1 MRQSMTG
8 FASQSGQGLG
18 RNWIWELRGVNGKGL
33 DLRLRM
39 PDGIDGLE
47 AGVRARCAE
56 VLKRGNLQ
64 ISLKLAADEGDA
76 GLRLDEAQLA
86 AVLAA
91 MHRIEADAMAEGLSL
106 APSTAA
112 EIVGL
117 RGVLTTEAPE
127 AEPVALAA
135 ALLADFDGALS
146 DFVTMRQSEGAA
158 LSAILTGQLDEI
170 TTLVDDATRAVADRQ
185 PQQADR
191 LREQLARVMANTDG
205 VDEARIAQ
213 ELAVI
218 AVKSDITEEIDRLR
232 AHIAAARDLLAAEGA
247 VGRKFDFLM
256 QEFNRE
262 ANTLCSKSG
271 DARLTQIGL
280 ALKTV
285 IDQMREQVQNV
296 E

>member
-18 RNWIWELRGVNGKGL
+18 RSWTWELRGVNGKGL
-33 DLRLRM
+33 DLRLRI

-47 AGVRARCAE
+47 AGVRARCAAD
-56 VLKRGNLQ
+56 LKRGNLQ
-64 ISLKLAADEGDA
+64 ISLKLAAEEAEG
-76 GLRLDEAQLA
+76 GLRLDEAQLK

-91 MHRIEADAMAEGLSL
+91 MHRIEADAMTEGLSL

-112 EIVGL
+112 DIVGL
-117 RGVLTTEAPE
+117 RGVLTAEVPE
-127 AEPVALAA
+127 ADPAALAT
-135 ALLADFDGALS
+135 ALLADFDGALAE
-146 DFVTMRQSEGAA
+146 FIAMRRSEGAA
-158 LSAILTGQLDEI
+158 LSAILTGQLAEI
-170 TTLVDDATRAVADRQ
+170 AALVDEAALAVTDRQ

-191 LREQLARVMANTDG
+191 LREQLRRVTENADS
-205 VDEARIAQ
+205 VDAARIAQ

-262 ANTLCSKSG
+262 ANTLCAKSG
-271 DARLTQIGL
+271 DTRLTQAGL

>member
-1 MRQSMTG
+1 MTG

-18 RNWIWELRGVNGKGL
+18 RSWTWELRGVNGKGL

-47 AGVRARCAE
+47 AGVRTRCGDR
-56 VLKRGNLQ
+56 LKRGNLQ
-64 ISLKLAADEGDA
+64 ISLKLATDESDG
-76 GLRLDEAQLA
+76 GLRLDEPQMR

-91 MHRIEADAMAEGLSL
+91 MHRIEAEAMAEGLSL

-117 RGVLTTEAPE
+117 RGVLTTEIPE
-127 AEPVALAA
+127 ADPAALCA
-135 ALLADFDGALS
+135 ALLKDFDAAL
-146 DFVTMRQSEGAA
+146 DGFVQMRLSEGAA
-158 LSAILTGQLDEI
+158 LTRILEQQLDEI
-170 TTLVDDATRAVADRQ
+170 TGLVDEAEAAVAERQ
-185 PQQADR
+185 PQQAAR
-191 LREQLARVMANTDG
+191 LQEQLARVMSNVDG

-213 ELAVI
+213 ELALI
-218 AVKSDITEEIDRLR
+218 AVKSDVTEELDRLR
-232 AHIAAARDLLAAEGA
+232 AHIAAARALLQAEGA

-271 DARLTQIGL
+271 DTRLTSAGL

>member
-8 FASQSGQGLG
+8 FASRSGQGLG
-18 RNWIWELRGVNGKGL
+18 RSWVWELRGVNGKGL

-47 AGVRARCAE
+47 AGVRARCAAL
-56 VLKRGNLQ
+56 LKRGNLQ

-76 GLRLDEAQLA
+76 GVRLDEAQLA

-135 ALLADFDGALS
+135 ALLADFDGALT
-146 DFVTMRQSEGAA
+146 DFVAMRRAEGDA
-158 LSAILTGQLDEI
+158 LTVVLEGQLAEI
-170 TTLVDDATRAVADRQ
+170 TTLVDDATKAVADRQ
-185 PQQADR
+185 PQQAER
-191 LREQLARVMANTDG
+191 LREQLARVIGNADG
-205 VDEARIAQ
+205 VDPARIAQ

-232 AHIAAARDLLAAEGA
+232 AHIVAARDLLAAEGA

-271 DARLTQIGL
+271 DARLTQTGL

>member
-8 FASQSGQGLG
+8 FASRSGQGLG
-18 RNWIWELRGVNGKGL
+18 RSWVWELRGVNGKGL

-47 AGVRARCAE
+47 AGVRARCVAL
-56 VLKRGNLQ
+56 LKRGNLQ
-64 ISLKLAADEGDA
+64 ISLKLAAEEGDT
-76 GLRLDEAQLA
+76 GLRLDETQLA
-86 AVLAA
+86 SVLAA
-91 MHRIEADAMAEGLSL
+91 MHRIEADAMAQGLSL

-117 RGVLTTEAPE
+117 RGVLTTEVPE
-127 AEPVALAA
+127 ADPVALSA
-135 ALLADFDGALS
+135 ALLADFDGALA
-146 DFVTMRQSEGAA
+146 DFVAMRGAEGAA
-158 LSAILTGQLDEI
+158 LSTILTGQLQDI
-170 TTLVDDATRAVADRQ
+170 AALVDEAAAAVADRQ

-191 LREQLARVMANTDG
+191 LREQLRRVTQNVDG

-271 DARLTQIGL
+271 DTRLTQAGL

>member
-8 FASQSGQGLG
+8 FASRSGQGLG
-18 RNWIWELRGVNGKGL
+18 RNWVWELRGVNGKGL

-47 AGVRARCAE
+47 AGVRARCAA

-146 DFVTMRQSEGAA
+146 DFVAMRQSEGAA